1 MRHLIKEVNGLDQE
15 NCVLQ
20 WRYSFTHALGII
32 LYLMSMCCEFLKK
45 KVMNID
51 DDQVELQEASP
62 RLGRVMGV
70 GQEPEEEVVITIIT
84 MVTLVIIAIITIIV
98 INYGHRHQYHH
109 YHHHCQDHA
118 QNNDHK
124 NLG

>member
-84 MVTLVIIAIITIIV
+84 MHHGHH
-98 INYGHRHQYHH
+98 GHRHQYHH
-109 YHHHCQDHA
+109 YHHHSQDHA